1 MTPTTAAPPRIGAVK
16 AVAASIVR
24 GAALIAIA
32 TLLIFGLLP
41 AALGAAG
48 PHVPIVG

>member
-1 MTPTTAAPPRIGAVK
+1 MTSTTAATPRILAVML
-16 AVAASIVR
+16 VAASIVR

-32 TLLIFGLLP
+32 ALLILALLP

-48 PHVPIVG
+48 PRVPIVG

>member
-1 MTPTTAAPPRIGAVK
+1 MTAIAWL
-16 AVAASIVR
+16 VATEVLR

-32 TLLIFGLLP
+32 ATLILTLLP

-48 PHVPIVG
+48 PGVSIAG